1 MQRNCNTERPVA
13 PTRTGFEDADWSGPE
28 EGDMQPIEYD
38 GLDGAEA
45 YEMMYGEPPPMP
57 EEKGKRGRLVR
68 ESNELQLA
76 DFFQAN
82 GDTDFAR
89 ELRARHR
96 QREREVRKRRIAL
109 ARSRARTHRSVRRG
123 FRRMAR
129 RSTPS
134 TAAGGG
140 DPDPDPEWRAVDA
153 QGEREEVR
161 YVRA

>member
-1 MQRNCNTERPVA
+1 MHTDCNTEQPTA
-13 PTRTGFEDADWSGPE
+13 PTRTGFEEVDWSGPD

-38 GLDGAEA
+38 GPDGPEA
-45 YEMMYGEPPPMP
+45 YAMMYGEPPSIPQ
-57 EEKGKRGRLVR
+57 EKGKRGRLAR
-68 ESNELQLA
+68 ESSALQLA
-76 DFFQAN
+76 SLFEAS

-109 ARSRARTHRSVRRG
+109 ARSRARTCRPMRRG

-129 RSTPS
+129 RSIPS

-140 DPDPDPEWRAVDA
+140 DPDPEPEGRAVDV

-161 YVRA
+161 HVRA